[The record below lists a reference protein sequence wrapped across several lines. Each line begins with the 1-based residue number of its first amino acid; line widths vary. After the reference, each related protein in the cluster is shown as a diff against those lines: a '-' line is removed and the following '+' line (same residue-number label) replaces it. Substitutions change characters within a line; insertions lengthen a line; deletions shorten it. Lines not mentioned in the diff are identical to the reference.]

1 MKEKVLALD
10 LSTHRSGWAI
20 EVNGK
25 LEYGAIESA
34 SSDVEKRIGI
44 MREGILNLLERYDVD
59 TVVIEEVRPDGY
71 NSRTGKV
78 LTWLQGCIDV
88 AIYEYNKKIKIV
100 FIGPSSWRSVLG
112 IQGYRI
118 KREQQKLLDIK
129 WVNNH
134 FNLSLS
140 NAQDDEADALAI
152 LASYSKNAA
161 VLSSQKQKLG
171 EIGSEE
177 SAF

>member
-10 LSTHRSGWAI
+10 LSTHRSGWATEI
-20 EVNGK
+20 NGK
-25 LEYGAIESA
+25 IEYGAIESA
-34 SSDVEKRIGI
+34 ASDVEKRIGI
-44 MREGILNLLERYDVD
+44 MREGILDILKKYDID

-71 NSRTGKV
+71 NNRTGKV
-78 LTWLQGCIDV
+78 LTWLQGCINI
-88 AIYEYNKKIKIV
+88 AIYEYNKKIKID

-112 IQGYRI
+112 IQGYRV

-140 NAQDDEADALAI
+140 NSQDDEADALAI
-152 LASYSKNAA
+152 LAAYSKNTAI
-161 VLSSQKQKLG
+161 LTPQKQKLG
-171 EIGSEE
+171 EIGSDE